1 MPHKM
6 KLKLTVDGLMAII
19 LLLLMAYSLVGEAVH
34 EWLGIGML
42 LLVFLH
48 QMLNI
53 GWYKNLGK
61 GRYSAFRILQTCLV
75 ILILLAMAGSMLS
88 GIVLSQY
95 AFDFLPIRGGS
106 VLARTFHLPCAY
118 WGFVLMS
125 LHLGLHWSMVLSVVR
140 RLAGGESSARTAAVR
155 TFGVLA
161 AVYGAVSF
169 YRRDLF
175 SYLLLRTHFV
185 FFNFEEPLAL
195 FFADNISI
203 MGLFI
208 FLGYYAGKLLKI
220 GGCSPNPKE
229 ETAL

>member
-1 MPHKM
+1 M
-6 KLKLTVDGLMAII
+6 
-19 LLLLMAYSLVGEAVH
+19 
-34 EWLGIGML
+34 
-42 LLVFLH
+42 
-48 QMLNI
+48 
-53 GWYKNLGK
+53 
-61 GRYSAFRILQTCLV
+61 
-75 ILILLAMAGSMLS
+75 
-88 GIVLSQY
+88 
-95 AFDFLPIRGGS
+95 
-106 VLARTFHLPCAY
+106 
-118 WGFVLMS
+118 
-125 LHLGLHWSMVLSVVR
+125 
-140 RLAGGESSARTAAVR
+140 R

-203 MGLFI
+203 MGLFS